1 MPGRGAAA
9 VPGKPGSPGRTQ
21 AGAVSGAGLG
31 AAEPMEPPMGAGAGV
46 LSHP

>member
-1 MPGRGAAA
+1 MRGRGAAA
-9 VPGKPGSPGRTQ
+9 VPGKPGSPGRT

-31 AAEPMEPPMGAGAGV
+31 AAEPTEPPTGAGAGV